1 MKYYELTYLI
11 SPDFSEEEA
20 RAFQAKVNSFI
31 AEEGMLE
38 DGNVI
43 LKKKLAYAIL
53 KKDQAYMAIATFNAL
68 PEKIALLEKKLKEE
82 KDILRYLLIIKKK
95 QQALR
100 VRPHMA
106 RAKAETKETDSEKKV
121 DIKQIDKEL
130 DEIINEPQ

>member
-11 SPDFSEEEA
+11 NPDFSDEEA

-38 DGNVI
+38 EGNMI

-53 KKDQAYMAIATFNAL
+53 KKDQAYMAVATFNAL
-68 PEKIALLEKKLKEE
+68 PEKIASLEKKLKEE
-82 KDILRYLLIIKKK
+82 KGVLRYLLIIKEK
-95 QQALR
+95 QQTLR

-106 RAKAETKETDSEKKV
+106 RAKAELKETDSNKKV
-121 DIKQIDKEL
+121 DMKEIDKKL